1 MSSAKKPFAG
11 LALAL
16 AAVASACASTGQSQ
30 ADKELAQAVEAALA
44 PAPQAERD
52 AANRADPLTRA
63 NFWSKEYQKD
73 PQNIETALQFADA
86 LRAMGSQERALDVV
100 TKTLVIHP
108 GNPDLLMVN
117 GRIRMAEG
125 KYEAAR
131 SSFEQVTRAAPERAD
146 GWAALGTAFDQMEM
160 HRQAQ
165 ANYQRALAIEPS
177 RMTTLTNYGLSLLLS
192 GDLPGA
198 EAQLRNAAAQ
208 PGAGSRVTENL
219 ALVIGL
225 QGRFDEMKEVST
237 QNAPDRVA
245 EQNAALLRG
254 LVQPARSYDA
264 LKGNS
269 DTTGTTSP
277 GAKRQLRGTLNP

>member
-1 MSSAKKPFAG
+1 MSSAKTPFAS
-11 LALAL
+11 LAIVL
-16 AAVASACASTGQSQ
+16 AAVATACASTGQSQ

-44 PAPQAERD
+44 PASQEERD

-73 PQNIETALQFADA
+73 PQNIEVSLQFTDA
-86 LRAMGSQERALDVV
+86 LRAMGSQDRALDVV
-100 TKTLVIHP
+100 TRALVVHP

-117 GRIRMAEG
+117 GRILMTQAMFDMAR
-125 KYEAAR
+125 A
-131 SSFEQVTRAAPERAD
+131 SFEQVTRAAPERAD

-165 ANYQRALAIEPS
+165 ANYQRALAIEPT

-192 GDLPGA
+192 GDLKGA
-198 EAQLRNAAAQ
+198 EVQLRAASAQ

-225 QGRFDEMKEVST
+225 QGRFDEMQEVSM
-237 QNAPDRVA
+237 QNAPDKVA

-254 LVQPARSYDA
+254 LVQPARSYEA
-264 LKGNS
+264 LVGGS
-269 DTTGTTSP
+269 DTSSTAAPGT
-277 GAKRQLRGTLNP
+277 KRQLRGSLSQ